1 MDQKCQNVG
10 ESRSQRT
17 LLMSKTWFITG
28 AARGFGRLWA
38 EGALGQGDRVAAS
51 VRNPGSLAD
60 LLDTYAGRV
69 LPLRV
74 DVTDRDAVFEA
85 VATAHRHFGGLD
97 VILSNAGYGLMGA
110 IEETSYPDIRAIF
123 ETNVFGTVSLVQ
135 AALPILREQGNGHIL
150 LVSSLA
156 GLVAVPTAGIYEA
169 TKFAIEG
176 FAEALAAEVSAFGI
190 RTTIIEPGAYA
201 TDFLSGSS
209 LKTAEPM
216 AIYDKVRADLAQM
229 LTAETLGDPA
239 ATWAAIAKVVDSDV
253 PPLRLILGNNLPMI
267 RQIYDERMKTWE
279 AWENVSKAAQGERG
293 A

>member
-1 MDQKCQNVG
+1 
-10 ESRSQRT
+10 
-17 LLMSKTWFITG
+17 MSKTWFITG

-38 EGALGQGDRVAAS
+38 EGALGRGDRVAAS
-51 VRNPGSLAD
+51 VRNPESLAD
-60 LLDTYAGRV
+60 LLDAYSDRV

-85 VATAHRHFGGLD
+85 VATAHGHFGRLD

-110 IEETSYPDIRAIF
+110 IEETSHPDMRAIF

-135 AALPILREQGNGHIL
+135 AALPILREQGNAHIL

-190 RTTIIEPGAYA
+190 KTTIIEPGAYA

-216 AIYDKVRADLAQM
+216 AIYNKVRDDLAQI
-229 LTAETLGDPA
+229 LTAEMLGDPA
-239 ATWAAIAKVVDSDV
+239 ATWPAIAKVVDSDD
-253 PPLRLILGNNLPMI
+253 PPLRLILGDNLPMV
-267 RQIYDERMKTWE
+267 RQIYDERLKTWG
-279 AWENVSKAAQGERG
+279 AWEDVSKAAQGTRHM
-293 A
+293 

>member
-1 MDQKCQNVG
+1 
-10 ESRSQRT
+10 
-17 LLMSKTWFITG
+17 MSKIWFITG

-38 EGALGQGDRVAAS
+38 EGALARGDCVAAS
-51 VRNPGSLAD
+51 VRNPESIAD
-60 LLDTYAGRV
+60 LLDAYGDRL

-85 VATAHRHFGGLD
+85 VATAHGRFGRLD

-110 IEETSYPDIRAIF
+110 IEETSPADMRAVF
-123 ETNVFGTVSLVQ
+123 ETNVFGTISLVQ
-135 AALPILREQGNGHIL
+135 AALPFLRAQGSGHIL
-150 LVSSLA
+150 PVSSLA

-176 FAEALAAEVSAFGI
+176 FAEALAAEVGAFGI

-209 LKTAEPM
+209 LKTAAPM
-216 AIYDKVRADLAQM
+216 TIYNKVRDDLAQI
-229 LTAETLGDPA
+229 LTVEMLGDPA
-239 ATWAAIAKVVDSDV
+239 ATWPAIAQVVDSDN
-253 PPLRLILGNNLPMI
+253 PPLRLILGDNLPMV
-267 RQIYDERMKTWE
+267 RQIYGERMKTWE
-279 AWENVSKAAQGERG
+279 AWEDVSKAAQGARR